1 MIVREQMKHISFLS
15 LALIAL
21 FAHAAERPNILL
33 ILADDLGHG
42 DVSYL
47 NPDSK
52 INTPHI
58 DRLARDG
65 VYLTDAHAAGNVCTP
80 SRYALL
86 TGAYPWR
93 PEAGRASSVVF
104 PWEPSQIPA
113 DFETLPKLL
122 KKAGYDTACIGKW
135 HLGWDWPF
143 AEGVTADMGLQ
154 GWKGILMCDS
164 FDFSRPIQGGPL
176 GAGFDYYFGD
186 DVPNFPPFA
195 FIENDR
201 FTCDPVDIKADS
213 LKSLGRLGGIHGD
226 GPGQAGWTFERVMPT
241 VTAKALEYLSA
252 PERKET
258 PFFLYFATTSPH
270 TPIVPTKEFQG
281 KSEAGLYGDYTMQ
294 MDSEIG
300 QLLNALRENGIFDNT
315 LIIFTSDNGPC
326 WYATE
331 MPEEYGHCPSGPLRG
346 LKSDTW
352 EGGHRVPF
360 IAYWKEGGI
369 TGGKRIDD
377 FFSQLDLRMTL
388 AALAGVEVSA
398 PKDGMNAL
406 AVLQREGPV
415 RDEWVIGRRNS
426 YALRQGDWVF
436 LQGKSDR
443 PETDFIREHLG
454 IKSPN
459 DNIQLF
465 DLKSDLAQRVNL
477 ADQYPEKVLM
487 MQARLHELKGET
499 DSPNP

>member
-1 MIVREQMKHISFLS
+1 MKRKKISGVSLLLS
-15 LALIAL
+15 ILCTHLVQ
-21 FAHAAERPNILL
+21 AAERPNILM
-33 ILADDLGHG
+33 ILADDLGYG

-52 INTPHI
+52 ITTPNI
-58 DRLARDG
+58 DQLARDG
-65 VYLTDAHAAGNVCTP
+65 IYLTDAHSAGNVCTP

-93 PEAGRASSVVF
+93 PEAGRASTVVF

-113 DFETLPKLL
+113 HFETLPKLL

-143 AEGVTADMGLQ
+143 AEGITAEMGLDR
-154 GWKGILMCDS
+154 WIGILGCDS
-164 FDFSRPIQGGPL
+164 FDFTKPIKGGPI

-201 FTCDPVDIKADS
+201 LTCTPIDINADS
-213 LKSLGRLGGIHGD
+213 LKSHGRPGTIHGN
-226 GPGQAGWTFERVMPT
+226 GPGQEGWSFERVMPT
-241 VTAKALEYLSA
+241 VTAKAIEYLSA
-252 PERKET
+252 PERKEA
-258 PFFLYFATTSPH
+258 PFFLFFATTSPH
-270 TPIVPTKEFQG
+270 TPIVPTKEFIG

-300 QLLNALRENGIFDNT
+300 QLLDTLRQNELFDNT

-331 MPEEYGHCPSGPLRG
+331 MPETYGHCPSGPLRG

-360 IAYWKEGGI
+360 IAYWKQGGL
-369 TGGKRIDD
+369 TGGQRIDD
-377 FFSQLDLRMTL
+377 FFSQIDLRMTL
-388 AALAGVEVSA
+388 AELVHVEVTD
-398 PKDGMNAL
+398 PKDGMKAMM
-406 AVLQREGPV
+406 VLRGQGPV

-426 YALRQGDWVF
+426 YAIRQGEWVL
-436 LQGKSDR
+436 LQGKSER
-443 PETDFIREHLG
+443 PETDFIRKHLK
-454 IKSPN
+454 IESPN
-459 DNIQLF
+459 DKIQLF
-465 DLKSDLAQRVNL
+465 NLKDDLTQRVNV
-477 ADQYPEKVLM
+477 ANQYPEKVQM
-487 MQARLHELKGET
+487 MQARLHAIKE
-499 DSPNP
+499 PNNTSNN